1 LANGGDHV
9 DSKAFSAILKGTAFL
24 DTFAPEIQPNEDMKL
39 LVAISQTPET
49 TARIA
54 FKDNNTAFDASG
66 VNAIMNPYDEWYALV
81 RALELKEA
89 KGGSVTVIHVGP
101 ATHEV
106 TIRKALAIG
115 ADDAVRID
123 MEPGSADLVAHLIAN
138 YATDKGYD
146 IVFCGKETIDYNG
159 SLVGSMIAGLL
170 DLPFIS
176 NVSHLEYSGEKAM
189 VTRDIE
195 GGTEIVEVSAPFV
208 LSAAKGLAEQRIPNM
223 KGIMSAKTK
232 PLQVISPDQ
241 LSPLV
246 TYVQFRVPPAK
257 SAVHYVDAADMDELV
272 RLLHEE
278 AKVI

>member
-1 LANGGDHV
+1 
-9 DSKAFSAILKGTAFL
+9 
-24 DTFAPEIQPNEDMKL
+24 MKL

-54 FKDNNTAFDASG
+54 FKDNNTAYDPTG
-66 VNAIMNPYDEWYALV
+66 VNFIMNPYDEWYALV
-81 RALELKEA
+81 RALELKEE
-89 KGGSVTVIHVGP
+89 KGGTVTVIHIGP
-101 ATHEV
+101 AANDV

-123 MEPGSADLVAHLIAN
+123 LEPKSADVVAQHIAD
-138 YATDKGYD
+138 YAKDKSYD
-146 IVFCGKETIDYNG
+146 VIFCGKETIDFNG
-159 SLVGSMIAGLL
+159 SLVGSMISGKL

-176 NVSHLEYSGEKAM
+176 HASHMEYKGDHAV

-195 GGTEIVEVSAPFV
+195 GGPEVIEVNGPFV
-208 LSAAKGLAEQRIPNM
+208 VSAAKGLAEQRIPNM

-232 PLQVISPDQ
+232 PLQVITPASVNA
-241 LSPLV
+241 LV
-246 TYVQFRVPPAK
+246 DSVQFRIPAAK
-257 SAVHYVDAADMDELV
+257 SAVHYVDPANMDELV